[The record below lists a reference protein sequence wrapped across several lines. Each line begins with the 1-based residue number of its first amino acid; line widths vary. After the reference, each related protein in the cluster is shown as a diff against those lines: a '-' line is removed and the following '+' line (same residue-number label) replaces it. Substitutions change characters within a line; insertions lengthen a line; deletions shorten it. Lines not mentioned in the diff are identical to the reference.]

1 MLMKKFGGQTK
12 SNVRPSI
19 TCMLIGCPFMFR
31 FHCYL
36 RFRTPSFAVLVL
48 YLFLLLSL
56 YCHLHPFIAFHSSTY
71 LHIVFVAYVSPKL
84 CMYRSFFGLLPSLFV
99 ALVAVSS
106 YWSVSSFSY
115 HSFLQPASSTSSVS
129 LTSSS
134 SSHPLPLNKL
144 FSLLFVLWFYGVWIA
159 TSLRSTYGSYKY
171 YGIFESGVLSYT
183 MIHVNNE

>member
-1 MLMKKFGGQTK
+1 MYSYLCCVLMMLANQNCAFIVFQHFKSQEKLETMLMKKFGGQTK
-12 SNVRPSI
+12 SNVRPTI

-36 RFRTPSFAVLVL
+36 RFCTPSFAVLVL

-84 CMYRSFFGLLPSLFV
+84 CMYHSFFGLLPSLFV

-106 YWSVSSFSY
+106 Y
-115 HSFLQPASSTSSVS
+115 
-129 LTSSS
+129 
-134 SSHPLPLNKL
+134 
-144 FSLLFVLWFYGVWIA
+144 
-159 TSLRSTYGSYKY
+159 
-171 YGIFESGVLSYT
+171 
-183 MIHVNNE
+183 